1 MNVHSR
7 RQAPQGETAVR
18 PPGARLGNPNG
29 KR

>member
-1 MNVHSR
+1 MNFHSPR
-7 RQAPQGETAVR
+7 EVPQAEPAVR